1 LELLHSYG
9 VIAKPTTIK
18 NPQANAFVERIHQV
32 IGDSIRTMELH
43 KRRFDDTTVN
53 AILQNVAYGLRAT
66 YHSSLAASPG
76 QLIFGRDMIIN
87 AVYLAN
93 WKDLQARRRTQVR
106 NNNRRENKSRIPHQ
120 YVIGDSVYIR
130 KSTIEQKLN
139 PLQGPFFIEKTHTN
153 GTVTIRRSPTV
164 SERIN
169 IRRLHPAS
177 TRSN

>member
-1 LELLHSYG
+1 
-9 VIAKPTTIK
+9 
-18 NPQANAFVERIHQV
+18 
-32 IGDSIRTMELH
+32 MELN
-43 KRRFDDTTVN
+43 KRKFDDTTIN
-53 AILQNVAYGLRAT
+53 AVLQNVAYGLRST

-76 QLIFGRDMIIN
+76 QIIFGRDMIIN

-93 WKDLQARRRTQVR
+93 WKDLQTRRSIHIRH
-106 NNNRRENKSRIPHQ
+106 NNTRENKSRVPHD
-120 YVIGDSVYIR
+120 YAIGDFVYIR
-130 KSTIEQKLN
+130 KSNIKQKLN
-139 PLQGPFFIEKTHTN
+139 PLQGPFPIEKVHTN